1 MEKNNT
7 KDRST
12 KVVQPIIREQ
22 YRKLV
27 KNLATSFNTFDMN
40 CFGGWFLWKEGNF
53 VSDYGWDN
61 L

>member
-7 KDRST
+7 KDRNT

-27 KNLATSFNTFDMN
+27 KSFATSFNTFDMN
-40 CFGGWFLWKEGNF
+40 CFGG
-53 VSDYGWDN
+53 
-61 L
+61 